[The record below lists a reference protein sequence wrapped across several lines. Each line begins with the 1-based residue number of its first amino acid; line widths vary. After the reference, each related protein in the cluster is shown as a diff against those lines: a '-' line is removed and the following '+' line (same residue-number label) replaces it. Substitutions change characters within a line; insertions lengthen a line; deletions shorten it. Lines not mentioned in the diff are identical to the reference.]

1 MSNQLQNKLLQ
12 YEANPPEGVWNKIA
26 ASIEGN
32 ISFSLSQK
40 LYQYEEEPSSAIWQ
54 NIVVQLNS
62 NSTEKTTVVPFYSRY
77 RRPLQY
83 SGAAA
88 LFIFLAVLTSL
99 LISKKTESEL
109 SPEGIVHNSLIKE
122 DSAKTPVDS
131 ENNNSSAPEKENRKP
146 ERTIA
151 KSKVLKGNHQR
162 LSTSNSISFIENFLP
177 RQAERN
183 EIMNPS
189 IDADKYMIY
198 SDDEGNVIRLPKKIF
213 SAFACSTED
222 LICKQRLQ
230 NLREK
235 FAASATT
242 ADFTG
247 VLQILKSLQENQ

>member
-1 MSNQLQNKLLQ
+1 MSSQLQNKLLH
-12 YEANPPEGVWNKIA
+12 YEAPPPEGAWNKIA
-26 ASIEGN
+26 ASIEEN
-32 ISFSLSQK
+32 ISVSVSQK
-40 LYQYEEEPSSAIWQ
+40 LYQYEEEPSSAIWK

-62 NSTEKTTVVPFYSRY
+62 ESPEKTKVVPFYSRY
-77 RRPLQY
+77 RKPLQY

-88 LFIFLAVLTSL
+88 IFIFLAVLTSL

-109 SPEGIVHNSLIKE
+109 PAEGIVQNNLIKQ
-122 DSAKTPVDS
+122 DSAKTPVDT

-146 ERTIA
+146 EPIIA
-151 KSKVLKGNHQR
+151 KSKTSKGHQTETQ
-162 LSTSNSISFIENFLP
+162 SSISYIESFLP

-183 EIMNPS
+183 ESMNPS
-189 IDADKYMIY
+189 IYADKYMIY

-213 SAFACSTED
+213 SAFACATED

-230 NLREK
+230 KLREK